1 MRIMSFL
8 QYEIPKVTFF
18 LSKLKENRTRNVTL
32 QIIFETNVK
41 RIRISS

>member
-1 MRIMSFL
+1 MKFRRSL
-8 QYEIPKVTFF
+8 FF
-18 LSKLKENRTRNVTL
+18 VKIKKNRTRNVTL